1 MTNEWRDYTGG
12 PIPAGTTHVQTLANE
27 VIDLTTFN
35 LTGPRILRYFGPEA
49 APAAVPADEVIPP
62 IYPQD
67 YETVVQLCAAALLR
81 GARVAITHP
90 AGYSRCDLDIPD
102 EKGPELTHEYSPIKL
117 LKWIGAQIPKAY

>member
-12 PIPAGTTHVQTLANE
+12 PIPAGTTHVQTLSGE
-27 VIDLTTFN
+27 VIDLATFN
-35 LTGPRILRYFGPEA
+35 LTGPRILRYFGP
-49 APAAVPADEVIPP
+49 PSVIPP
-62 IYPQD
+62 IFPQD

-81 GARVAITHP
+81 GGRVAITHP